1 MRLRDYT
8 PRGYNARHILIL
20 IVPMIIFVVSMTLYF
35 FYTHVQQVNKSLS
48 RAVAEELA
56 YVISER
62 QRPTRRNGPRLSMAF
77 AALASWRSGSRPA
90 SRHWRDRRA
99 AIAAMN
105 WAKN

>member
-35 FYTHVQQVNKSLS
+35 FYTHVQQVNSRLS

-62 QRPTRRNGPRLSMAF
+62 HTNPQ
-77 AALASWRSGSRPA
+77 
-90 SRHWRDRRA
+90 D
-99 AIAAMN
+99 